1 MFKTYLTKGGNILLH
16 DVKGR
21 FSFHT
26 PELDFIRE
34 VSQGEGEWILSN
46 HPVEI
51 EILRQENHFDLHIS
65 GNSEFPIWHF
75 IKSVCVQD
83 DYTNFKSETCNNGGN
98 YSFHTFHDWYVAKY
112 PNGEWKFAFV
122 ERHSTSADFSYTELG
137 GNFDPNPGTL
147 YLTNANMATYS
158 MGCSSHDD
166 VLEKIGTIASFSDL
180 WSEMYEYIPSKWD
193 DEDEG
198 YIKPALFFS
207 DKKEIITRLKELGV
221 EKVKPLKSPRGN
233 RGGKGGER
241 R

>member
-1 MFKTYLTKGGNILLH
+1 MEKMFLTNGGNLL
-16 DVKGR
+16 R
-21 FSFHT
+21 FHPNLEKFYFQK
-26 PELDFIRE
+26 PDGEFLRE
-34 VSQGEGEWILSN
+34 VS
-46 HPVEI
+46 
-51 EILRQENHFDLHIS
+51 
-65 GNSEFPIWHF
+65 NSEAEFLCQNCLEVDVHFPNPHPEFLPIWHF
-75 IKSVCVQD
+75 IKSVCVLD
-83 DYTNFKSETCNNGGN
+83 DYTNFKSETSCNGGD

-112 PNGEWKFAFV
+112 PDGSWKFAFV

-166 VLEKIGTIASFSDL
+166 VLEKVGQMSCFEDMWT
-180 WSEMYEYIPSKWD
+180 EQYEYIPSKWD
-193 DEDEG
+193 NEDKG
-198 YIKPALFFS
+198 YIRPSLSFS

-233 RGGKGGER
+233 RGGKGGGR